1 LKDIKK
7 IVVIGPECTGKSTLS
22 EALANEL
29 QTIWVPEYARE
40 HLDNL
45 SRTYTEADL
54 LDIARGQLE
63 LEDRLL
69 QNANEY
75 LICDTDLYVIK
86 VWSEVK
92 YGRCHPW
99 ILEQIAARKYD
110 TYLLTDIDIPWQ
122 DDPLREHPQP
132 EERQFLYNTYK
143 DIVANT
149 GVRWAGISGDAGTR
163 LFTALKAVRIS

>member
-1 LKDIKK
+1 M
-7 IVVIGPECTGKSTLS
+7 VIGPECTGKSTLS
-22 EALANEL
+22 ESLASEL
-29 QTIWVPEYARE
+29 QIVWVPEYARE

-45 SRTYTEADL
+45 NREYTEADL
-54 LDIARGQLE
+54 LDIAMGQLA
-63 LEDRLL
+63 LEDKLL
-69 QNANEY
+69 QKANEY

-132 EERQFLYNTYK
+132 EERQLLYNIYR
-143 DIVANT
+143 DIVTNA
-149 GVRWAGISGDAGTR
+149 GVSWVGISGDAGTR
-163 LFTALKAVRIS
+163 LSAALKAVRIS